1 MKDQIRF
8 DTAAENFSAEV
19 TEVEVNKK
27 YKMLIR
33 GEIDT
38 LEVPGNSINY
48 AVPVRLNLPPSYFG
62 PLPIYEYEIC
72 SGDGVRVTT
81 NDLLRSNNTP
91 TVSTTFLTYVRVDS
105 QSVNNGTKTI
115 TYIMN
120 SQYESNIELEVEYNI
135 TIKPK
140 EPSVEG

>member
-1 MKDQIRF
+1 MSKWVWV
-8 DTAAENFSAEV
+8 S
-19 TEVEVNKK
+19 
-27 YKMLIR
+27 
-33 GEIDT
+33 
-38 LEVPGNSINY
+38 SIN
-48 AVPVRLNLPPSYFG
+48 NQ
-62 PLPIYEYEIC
+62 
-72 SGDGVRVTT
+72 
-81 NDLLRSNNTP
+81 LLRSNNTP

-140 EPSVEG
+140 EPPVEG